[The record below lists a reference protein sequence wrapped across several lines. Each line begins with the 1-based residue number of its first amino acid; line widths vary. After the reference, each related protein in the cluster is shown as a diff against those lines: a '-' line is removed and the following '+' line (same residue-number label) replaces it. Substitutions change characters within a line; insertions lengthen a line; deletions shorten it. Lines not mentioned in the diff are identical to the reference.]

1 MIPQDVFV
9 RQRQAEWRELDML
22 LGQDRE
28 LTSHDGPTISRIASL
43 YRALCNDLVRAKSA
57 RYSPDLS
64 GYLNAI
70 AGRAHSA
77 LYGARPIRAFGV
89 VNLVLREFPAALRKN
104 WRFFLLAT
112 ALFVLPWIVGQWGT
126 MAEPSFAKHVLP
138 AGVLEG
144 MAQSYSKG
152 FEEGRGAGV
161 DSSMAGFYVRN
172 NVGIAFRCFGT
183 GIVFGLGSVFFL
195 VYNGLLMGTITGW
208 VWNAGYGGNILTF
221 MCGHAPFELT
231 AILIS
236 GTAGIRMGYAL
247 VATGGRTRIASLRAS
262 AREIGALIVGAAV
275 MLVIAAGIEG
285 YWSPSPL
292 PAPVKW
298 AASAVFTIA
307 VASFLIFAGRKKRAP
322 FGVDAQAP
330 AMDEPGAGDPGKAPG
345 EAAA

>member
-22 LGQDRE
+22 LGQEKE
-28 LTSHDGPTISRIASL
+28 LYAHDGATISRIASL
-43 YRALCNDLVRAKSA
+43 YRALCTDLVRAKSA

-64 GYLNAI
+64 GYLNGI

-77 LYGARPIRAFGV
+77 LYGARPIRALGV
-89 VNLVLREFPAALRKN
+89 VSLVLREFPSAFRKN

-126 MAEPSFAKHVLP
+126 MAEPSFARHVLP
-138 AGVLEG
+138 AESLEG
-144 MAQSYSKG
+144 MARAYSKG
-152 FEEGRGAGV
+152 FEEGRAAGL
-161 DSSMAGFYVRN
+161 DSDMAGFYVRN

-195 VYNGLLMGTITGW
+195 VYNGLTIGTVTGW

-231 AILIS
+231 AILI
-236 GTAGIRMGYAL
+236 AGQAGMRMGYAL
-247 VATGGRTRIASLRAS
+247 VATGGRTRVASLRAS

-275 MLVIAAGIEG
+275 MLVIAAFIEG
-285 YWSPSPL
+285 YWSPSSA

-298 AASAVFTIA
+298 VAAGVFTLG
-307 VASFLIFAGRKKRAP
+307 VAAFLIFAGRRRRRAP
-322 FGVDAQAP
+322 GADP
-330 AMDEPGAGDPGKAPG
+330 AGASGDHPPASDPGAAPDK
-345 EAAA
+345 AAA